1 MSSTLKIKEQK
12 LVNGF
17 SISLVILVFLIK
29 IFVSFITD
37 SLSFFAEL
45 SDSIIDFIAVLI
57 TFIALKEGRKDADFN
72 HMFGHYKI
80 NSFAGLLQGLLIIG
94 LYILVIVKSIE
105 KLVSNNI
112 ETPRNNLWVALSL
125 VLTLGFV
132 FVVSW
137 KILQIGK
144 KYKNAL
150 IIAQGTNFRGDFYRN
165 ITVIIGL
172 IVMNFGLPIIDVI
185 LAILF
190 SLKSI
195 FEGFKIIKQCFLE
208 LTDANII
215 SQEKIE
221 KVKEKIANIR
231 GIKNLDSIKI
241 KTTGNL
247 LDILVSVTLNIQD
260 SMFSANLVRQNINN
274 IVKSNFPDFNCNTI
288 IEIQSEKIE
297 DEKKNIE
304 YLLEAVKLVGEE
316 SSKEKFSN
324 MHNITIDHFSD
335 KILIQFHVNMDP
347 NMNLEE
353 GHKFVSNLEHLIE
366 LKVDE
371 IFGEKKFSEVI
382 SHIEPREPSRII
394 HSHAILQTSPKNI
407 IQKVQEIA
415 DAIEKI
421 EKINDIRIQQEPEG
435 IYLTIL
441 VQISGQA
448 KIKEVHHLT
457 EQASN
462 FLFSSIK
469 NLKRCHIHAEPSQNL
484 EINK

>member
-1 MSSTLKIKEQK
+1 MSSLKIREQK
-12 LVNGF
+12 LVNGL
-17 SISLVILVFLIK
+17 SISLVLLVLLIK
-29 IFVSFITD
+29 ISISFITD

-57 TFIALKEGRKDADFN
+57 TFFALKESRKEADFQ

-80 NSFAGLLQGLLIIG
+80 NSFAGLLQGFLIIG
-94 LYILVIVKSIE
+94 LYLLVIIKSIE
-105 KLVSNNI
+105 KILSDSI
-112 ETPRNNLWVALSL
+112 ETPKNNLWVALSL
-125 VLTLGFV
+125 MLTLGMV
-132 FVVSW
+132 FGVSR

-172 IVMNFGLPIIDVI
+172 VVMNFGLPIIDVI
-185 LAILF
+185 LALIF

-195 FEGFKIIKQCFLE
+195 YEGFKIIKQCFLE
-208 LTDANII
+208 LTDANVI
-215 SQEKIE
+215 SQDKIE
-221 KVKEKIANIR
+221 KVKEEITNIG

-241 KTTGNL
+241 RTTGNF
-247 LDILVSVTLNIQD
+247 LDTLVTITLNIQD
-260 SMFSANLVRQNINN
+260 SMFSANLVRQKIINIIN
-274 IVKSNFPDFNCNTI
+274 SNFPDFNCNTI

-316 SSKEKFSN
+316 CSKNNISN

-335 KILIQFHVNMDP
+335 KILIQFHVDMDP
-347 NMNLEE
+347 EMSLENA
-353 GHKFVSNLEHLIE
+353 HVFVTKLENLIE
-366 LKVDE
+366 EKVDE
-371 IFGEKKFSEVI
+371 IFGEKKFSEVV

-394 HSHAILQTSPKNI
+394 HTHAISQTPPKDI
-407 IQKVQEIA
+407 IQKVQDMT

-421 EKINDIRIQQEPEG
+421 EKINEVKIQQEPEG

-441 VQISGQA
+441 VQISGET

-457 EQASN
+457 ELASN
-462 FLFSSIK
+462 FLFSSIE
-469 NLKRCHIHAEPSQNL
+469 NLKRCLIHAEPSSNQK
-484 EINK
+484 IDI